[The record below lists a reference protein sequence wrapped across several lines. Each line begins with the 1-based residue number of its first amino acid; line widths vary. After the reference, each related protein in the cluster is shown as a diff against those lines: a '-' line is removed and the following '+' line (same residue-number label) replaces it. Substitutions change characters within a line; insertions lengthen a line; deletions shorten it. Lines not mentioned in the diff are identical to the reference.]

1 MQPQGNVFISLCYT
15 MHMFIQVRLLKGYPQ
30 PLLYEVPHAFQDNV
44 QIGSI
49 VRVPIQKRTEQALVI
64 NQFQHKPNA
73 SFEIRAIEG
82 CLQLPD
88 DQHYMLFIKKL
99 AAYYQCNQLHFIKRI
114 HQFINQKPLH
124 TTALY
129 SNNTSACNKIEL
141 TQEQQVIVDALT
153 QQINN
158 QQFNANILHGVTGS
172 GKTEVY
178 KKLLLHA
185 YQQHKTSLLL
195 LPEVT
200 LALQFEQLLRTTMP
214 QELHIGSFH
223 SASAPKEKKNIWQRL
238 LNGQPT
244 IIIGVHVPILLPLPH
259 LGLII
264 IDEEHETG
272 YQEKKHPKTNTKE
285 AALLRAK
292 LHNIPILLG
301 SATPSVSSLYNVTK
315 RGWHFFELKKRF
327 AGTFPQ
333 VQLVSLNQNKQRP
346 HFWISKELTEEIT
359 KRLACGQQTILFLN
373 RRGYSFFVQCKQ
385 CSFIMMCSNCSVS
398 LTLHDDN
405 QLICHYCGFTRLM
418 PSSCMQCKAPERELL
433 KKGIGTQQL
442 MTIVQKMFP
451 HARIAR
457 ADMDTSSKKRLWQE
471 IVNKFHNQELD
482 ILIGTQTI
490 TKGYD
495 FAGVTLVGIIWAD
508 LNLHFPRYN
517 ATETTL
523 QQLIQVAGRA
533 GRKNDTSLVI
543 VQTIADHQTF
553 NYVRETDYI
562 RFYDHEIAVRAEVG
576 YPPCM
581 RLVEIELK
589 HNNENTVQTEAQ
601 QLAQSLRMYI
611 EQKYNDIILLGPATP
626 PIAKIKNA
634 YTRIIF
640 LKHIEM
646 RPLIE
651 LFKKIDQ
658 HLYKSKMY
666 FTPNPQ

>member
-1 MQPQGNVFISLCYT
+1 MFFISLCYT
-15 MHMFIQVRLLKGYPQ
+15 EHMFIQVRLLKGYPQ
-30 PLLYEVPHAFQDNV
+30 PLLYEVPHAFQEKIQV
-44 QIGSI
+44 GSI
-49 VRVPIQKRTEQALVI
+49 VQVPIQKRSEQALVVK
-64 NQFQHKPNA
+64 QFQNKPST
-73 SFEIRAIEG
+73 SFEVRAIEG
-82 CLQLPD
+82 CQQLPD
-88 DQHYMLFIKKL
+88 DQHYIQFIKQL
-99 AAYYQCNQLHFIKRI
+99 ATYYQCSQLHFIKRI
-114 HQFINQKPLH
+114 HQFINQKSLH
-124 TTALY
+124 TSTTY
-129 SNNTSACNKIEL
+129 SDDTSTYNNIEL
-141 TQEQQVIVDALT
+141 TQEQQLIVDAIT
-153 QQINN
+153 QQIDD
-158 QQFNANILHGVTGS
+158 QQFNANLLHGVTGS

-178 KKLLLHA
+178 KKLLLHT
-185 YQQHKTSLLL
+185 YQQNKTSLLL

-200 LALQFEQLLRTTMP
+200 LALQFEQLLRITMP
-214 QELHIGSFH
+214 RELHIGSFH
-223 SASAPKEKKNIWQRL
+223 SASIPKEKKIIWQRL
-238 LNGQPT
+238 LDGKPT
-244 IIIGVHVPILLPLPH
+244 IIIGVHLPVLLPLPH

-264 IDEEHETG
+264 VDEEHETG

-285 AALLRAK
+285 VALLRAK

-327 AGTFPQ
+327 AGTFPN
-333 VQLVSLNQNKQRP
+333 VQLVALNQNKQRP
-346 HFWISKELTEEIT
+346 NFWISKELTQEIN
-359 KRLACGQQTILFLN
+359 KRLTCGQQTILFLN
-373 RRGYSFFVQCKQ
+373 RRGHSFFVQCKQ
-385 CSFIMMCSNCSVS
+385 CSFIMMCNNCSVS
-398 LTLHDDN
+398 LTLHDNN
-405 QLICHYCGFTRLM
+405 QLMCHYCGFTRTL
-418 PSSCMQCKAPERELL
+418 PSACTQCKAPEKELL

-451 HARIAR
+451 NARIAR
-457 ADMDTSSKKRLWQE
+457 ADMDTSSKKRQWQE
-471 IVNKFHNQELD
+471 TVTKFHNRELD

-533 GRKNDTSLVI
+533 GRKTNDSLVI
-543 VQTIADHQTF
+543 VQTIADHQAF
-553 NYVRETDYI
+553 NYLKETDYTK
-562 RFYDHEIAVRAEVG
+562 FYEQEITTRAEVG

-589 HNNENTVQTEAQ
+589 HSNENTVQTEAQ
-601 QLAQSLRMYI
+601 QLAQSLRAYI
-611 EQKYNDIILLGPATP
+611 EQKYNDVILLGPATP

-640 LKHIEM
+640 LKHADIGV
-646 RPLIE
+646 LCN

-658 HLYKSKMY
+658 NSYKSKMY